1 MIFRIDT
8 AMDSGSCRVLR
19 MMIQVLNQAYSI
31 LTPLR
36 TYRILVIIID
46 VMIENNARK
55 GVQ

>member
-1 MIFRIDT
+1 
-8 AMDSGSCRVLR
+8 
-19 MMIQVLNQAYSI
+19 MIQVLNQAYSI

-46 VMIENNARK
+46 VVIENNARK

>member
-46 VMIENNARK
+46 VVIENNARK